1 MPSPSPT
8 RTVVATP
15 LLAVILA
22 ALVLGACTRNPF
34 DRSRPVLLFEDNY
47 DYSVIV
53 SSADI
58 RSFAVASDDAGHQG
72 VAIAN
77 GSHGI
82 TVKESAAGVW
92 TDAGSITSSGLNG
105 QLVDLAS
112 GAMGAWWVLASDSG
126 VGMRLFRVGG
136 AGDSSLTIPK
146 FQNANWDSLGAVLTS
161 DIGGHPIAYLV
172 ARGLHLVRATL
183 ADTGWALTEIPL
195 TTATALAWDAVVT
208 ADGTEHLTYRRTSVG
223 ASFYQQVSGDSIYTS
238 EIPNSGGLL
247 AITATPANVPYL
259 AGPMADYLSLRLW
272 TWRTPGDETSW
283 DAEILPA
290 SSRQPVGGHFD
301 VILAAD
307 GKPYVLWAFYN
318 DTERI
323 SVVMSSRSPDVY
335 GLNWSAD
342 SVAEDIP
349 WRGSTDRRNRFQIL
363 LDDLDRPMIFFL
375 SAAADEVDS
384 ALYVAVLRD

>member
-1 MPSPSPT
+1 MPSPSLT
-8 RTVVATP
+8 RTTVATP
-15 LLAVILA
+15 LLAVLSA
-22 ALVLGACTRNPF
+22 ALMLGACTRDPF
-34 DRSRPVLLFEDNY
+34 DRSRPVLLFEDDF
-47 DYSVIV
+47 DYSVIIP
-53 SSADI
+53 SADI
-58 RSFAVASDDAGHQG
+58 RSFTVASDGAGHRAL
-72 VAIAN
+72 AIAN

-82 TVKESAAGVW
+82 TVKESAASVW

-105 QLVDLAS
+105 EMVDLAA
-112 GAMGAWWVLASDSG
+112 GPMGSWWVLASDSG

-146 FQNANWDSLGAVLTS
+146 FQNAEWDSLGAVLTS
-161 DIGGHPIAYLV
+161 DLGGHPVAYLI
-172 ARGLHLVRATL
+172 ARGLQMIRATL
-183 ADTGWALTEIPL
+183 ADTGWAFTEIPL
-195 TTATALAWDAVVT
+195 TTATAMAWDAVVT
-208 ADGTEHLTYRRTSVG
+208 ADGTEHLVFRRTSVG
-223 ASFYQQVSGDSIYTS
+223 ASFYQRISTDSTHTS
-238 EIPNSGGLL
+238 EVPNSGGLM

-272 TWRTPGDETSW
+272 KQEDDLYTWN
-283 DAEILPA
+283 AEVLPA
-290 SSRQPVGGHFD
+290 SNRQPVGGHFA
-301 VILAAD
+301 VALAAD
-307 GKPYVLWAFYN
+307 GTPYVLWAFYN

-335 GLNWSAD
+335 NLNWSAD

-349 WRGSTDRRNRFQIL
+349 WRGSTDRRNGFRIL